1 MILGM
6 GVPPKLKPNLQR
18 MGNIIAVVAGL
29 LMLVVGNTLDG
40 RFGDTVRYLLRSPM
54 QASVAAPAPDLELP
68 VVTGSD
74 SKTQASPKRQPNVA
88 CA

>member
-1 MILGM
+1 MILSPQM
-6 GVPPKLKPNLQR
+6 RSNFR
-18 MGNIIAVVAGL
+18 HMGNIIAVVAGL

-40 RFGDTVRYLLRSPM
+40 RFGDTVRYLLWSPM
-54 QASVAAPAPDLELP
+54 QAPVAAPVPDLDLP